1 MLLYVIL
8 MEEIWPSPPLTFTK
22 FSYISTDWYRFLPY
36 TYTYTYIHNIYI
48 HIHIHI
54 YISTGW
60 LLYFYQGWMS
70 METSTSQIFCII
82 EKPPET
88 SRLTVGWPPCFW
100 DQKSSCY
107 MSVSL
112 NGGTRKSS
120 ILIGFSIMFTI
131 HFGVPLFLETPIFL
145 LEVFFVSK
153 NDLHDLP
160 WRQILGLNS
169 LKGFNS

>member
-1 MLLYVIL
+1 
-8 MEEIWPSPPLTFTK
+8 
-22 FSYISTDWYRFLPY
+22 
-36 TYTYTYIHNIYI
+36 
-48 HIHIHI
+48 
-54 YISTGW
+54 
-60 LLYFYQGWMS
+60 
-70 METSTSQIFCII
+70 
-82 EKPPET
+82 
-88 SRLTVGWPPCFW
+88 
-100 DQKSSCY
+100 

-160 WRQILGLNS
+160 
-169 LKGFNS
+169 

>member
-1 MLLYVIL
+1 M
-8 MEEIWPSPPLTFTK
+8 
-22 FSYISTDWYRFLPY
+22 
-36 TYTYTYIHNIYI
+36 
-48 HIHIHI
+48 
-54 YISTGW
+54 
-60 LLYFYQGWMS
+60 
-70 METSTSQIFCII
+70 TS
-82 EKPPET
+82 
-88 SRLTVGWPPCFW
+88 VFW

-131 HFGVPLFLETPIFL
+131 HFGGTPIFETPIFL

-160 WRQILGLNS
+160 WRRFLAWTRWRDSILNFFQVQQCVFDERQQLSHDRVKHLKEKNGRYLGTLPSEQEWQMKVYRNPSKPSWRLLTWGGLASPLQISRNFRGI
-169 LKGFNS
+169 